1 MKQHALGGRVVK
13 FVLCIYERET
23 PQMVSTLRN
32 YTVKYGSY
40 LEVHADIRL
49 KTQRTLH
56 GFQC

>member
-1 MKQHALGGRVVK
+1 MPESITIDEATCTGGRVVQ

-32 YTVKYGSY
+32 YAVKYGSY

-49 KTQRTLH
+49 KTQ
-56 GFQC
+56 